1 MTMPSAQRYRG
12 FLDAL
17 RKNVLAFDCAEHDE
31 QRLAATLAVLQGVA
45 LYLQGDEE
53 IADERLARPLGWLES
68 AVNDSGRGASVAA
81 LEARC
86 TRRRTANGFGAGAGP
101 RWIGVRRRITGPRG

>member
-17 RKNVLAFDCAEHDE
+17 RKNVLAFDSAEHDE
-31 QRLAATLAVLQGVA
+31 QRLAAALAVLQGVV

-53 IADERLARPLGWLES
+53 IADEHPCATASLARERRQRFRARRQRRCS
-68 AVNDSGRGASVAA
+68 EA
-81 LEARC
+81 LC
-86 TRRRTANGFGAGAGP
+86 TRRREANGFGAGAGP
-101 RWIGVRRRITGPRG
+101 RYIGVRRRITGHCG